1 MSKKAFDKIAEGLH
15 DAVARGEAAPA
26 SCRVKI
32 DGRRGNYGVVF
43 TDLPGCTAAIRR
55 SKLPRV
61 RRNGAVGAREI
72 RSGLTKAQLRAQTAE
87 AVTGYSGPITR
98 CAPKRR
104 RSP

>member
-43 TDLPGCTAAIRR
+43 TDLPGCTAMEALHYAMEAAAEWAEVKSCPCPQIEHSWRC
-55 SKLPRV
+55 SDF
-61 RRNGAVGAREI
+61 
-72 RSGLTKAQLRAQTAE
+72 KA
-87 AVTGYSGPITR
+87 
-98 CAPKRR
+98 AP
-104 RSP
+104 